1 MNIPSAAI
9 PRTPTAG
16 APQAGLGAL
25 LKPADQNAK
34 GMPAKDMARI
44 MDLAKRMSDAQLA
57 DVLAGKSMDIPQFA
71 AMTEA
76 MGRKRLRTAVQ
87 GAQAQQQLAK
97 PSVKQ
102 QALADLQM
110 SGLDQLPAP
119 NMETVDMADGGIVAF
134 NQGGRTAFQ
143 QDLIDMFGYSS
154 AKDGENT
161 EMSPF
166 TKKVKRYFTEPRVE
180 VPEPT
185 DEQKAELEREKTR
198 GIRPTAVP
206 VATPAPAAA
215 PAVATPAGGGAPTAG
230 GTGISALM
238 PSYEE
243 LQKRRSTDYLSK
255 LEELPKK
262 QRESI
267 AELKRQGQGEAL
279 MNLAGALFS
288 APTMSQALAKGAPLV
303 ASTAA
308 ATRKDVRAVEDLA
321 NQYDFNLAKAREAA
335 EQGDMAL
342 ALQYTQLANTNRYQ
356 MGTLDVARQRNA
368 ILGEGNILPRV
379 STALANIDKQAAA
392 EAKQKFPMLTKANQA
407 AYDAYIKRR
416 SMELKLANP
425 LTKDYAYLGAGDLAS
440 STPYNVVNS
449 PRKGA
454 SVIDPLAEG

>member
-1 MNIPSAAI
+1 MNIPSAAV

-44 MDLAKRMSDAQLA
+44 MDLAKKMSDAQLA
-57 DVLAGKSMDIPQFA
+57 DILAGRSMDIPQFA

-76 MGRKRLRTAVQ
+76 MGRKRLRTAMQ

-97 PSVKQ
+97 PNVKQ

-198 GIRPTAVP
+198 GIRPTTVP
-206 VATPAPAAA
+206 VATPCLLYTSPS
-215 PAVATPAGGGAPTAG
+215 PRDRTR
-230 GTGISALM
+230 SRM
-238 PSYEE
+238 PS
-243 LQKRRSTDYLSK
+243 
-255 LEELPKK
+255 
-262 QRESI
+262 
-267 AELKRQGQGEAL
+267 
-279 MNLAGALFS
+279 S
-288 APTMSQALAKGAPLV
+288 A
-303 ASTAA
+303 
-308 ATRKDVRAVEDLA
+308 
-321 NQYDFNLAKAREAA
+321 
-335 EQGDMAL
+335 
-342 ALQYTQLANTNRYQ
+342 
-356 MGTLDVARQRNA
+356 
-368 ILGEGNILPRV
+368 
-379 STALANIDKQAAA
+379 
-392 EAKQKFPMLTKANQA
+392 
-407 AYDAYIKRR
+407 
-416 SMELKLANP
+416 
-425 LTKDYAYLGAGDLAS
+425 
-440 STPYNVVNS
+440 
-449 PRKGA
+449 
-454 SVIDPLAEG
+454 